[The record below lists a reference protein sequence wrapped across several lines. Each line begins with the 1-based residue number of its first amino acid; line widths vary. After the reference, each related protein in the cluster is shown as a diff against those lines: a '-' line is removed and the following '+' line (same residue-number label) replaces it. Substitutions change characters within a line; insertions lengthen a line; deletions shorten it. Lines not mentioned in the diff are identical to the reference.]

1 MMLNMTGLK
10 QDYTIGKL
18 YQLLAACSCYL
29 YQIKMNIVTFRNRLF
44 NTLIRI
50 QKLRFEKEK
59 KKLAGQQYSNPLKH
73 HTVI

>member
-18 YQLLAACSCYL
+18 CQLLAACSGNL
-29 YQIKMNIVTFRNRLF
+29 YDIILSIVLYRFINESLD
-44 NTLIRI
+44 NYSI
-50 QKLRFEKEK
+50 QRHDKEK
-59 KKLAGQQYSNPLKH
+59 NELTVQHNHNPLKH